1 MGLKYLLDAN
11 VLSHPTLLNPRPA
24 ALAKLERHR
33 DEIAT
38 SATVLHELYF
48 GYHRLPASR
57 KKTAIAAYLQQLVA
71 AVPILPYD
79 DRAARW
85 HAEERAR
92 LYQKTPPF
100 IDGQIAAVAV
110 VNELTLV
117 TNNSPDF
124 KSYRGV
130 KLEDWLK

>member
-11 VLSHPTLLNPRPA
+11 VLSHPALRSPRPA
-24 ALAKLERHR
+24 VLEKLQQHR

-48 GYHRLPASR
+48 GYHRLPAS
-57 KKTAIAAYLQQLVA
+57 KKKAAIAAYLQQIVA

-79 DRAARW
+79 ERAAQW

-100 IDGQIAAVAV
+100 IDGQIAAVAA
-110 VNELTLV
+110 VNELILV
-117 TNNSPDF
+117 TNNLADF
-124 KSYRGV
+124 KSFRGV

>member
-1 MGLKYLLDAN
+1 VGLKYLLDAN
-11 VLSHPTLLNPRPA
+11 VLSHPTLRSPRPA
-24 ALAKLERHR
+24 TLGKIERHR

-48 GYHRLPASR
+48 GYHRLPTSR
-57 KKTAIAAYLQQLVA
+57 KKAAIEAYLQQLVA

-100 IDGQIAAVAV
+100 IHGQIAAVAV

-117 TNNSPDF
+117 TNNIADF
-124 KSYRGV
+124 KTFRGV